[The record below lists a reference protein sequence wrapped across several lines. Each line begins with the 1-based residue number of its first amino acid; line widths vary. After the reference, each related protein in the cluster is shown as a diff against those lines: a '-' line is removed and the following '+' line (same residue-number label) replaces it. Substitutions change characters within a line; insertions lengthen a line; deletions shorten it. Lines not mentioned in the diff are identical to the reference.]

1 MNNICIG
8 CQYRAQQTIFDVD
21 GPRFKVTITC
31 EHNEICKRAY
41 YESMKRNMNIG
52 LLECKIEDLIAD
64 AEIQKRLNIEI
75 MLKRLKNIGCKNLKD
90 ILDELNIEINRY
102 RTQICEMEAT
112 LKRELDD
119 EHN

>member
-8 CQYRAQQTIFDVD
+8 CPYRVQQTIYDID
-21 GPRFKVTITC
+21 RLICKVEITC

-41 YESMKRNMNIG
+41 IESLKRNMNIG
-52 LLECKIEDLIAD
+52 LLECKIKDLIAD

-90 ILDELNIEINRY
+90 ILEELNIEINRY